1 MFKFIFSE
9 TVYSLDEKPSCV
21 LASGRN
27 RHFIF
32 SWYLSF
38 SSQLCA
44 DIVGKPH
51 ETCFGFFGG
60 TLSEFYGLGIFGG
73 LSAGLMFCC
82 LFGV

>member
-1 MFKFIFSE
+1 MKSHLVCWLVAE
-9 TVYSLDEKPSCV
+9 TGTSFFP
-21 LASGRN
+21 
-27 RHFIF
+27 
-32 SWYLSF
+32 WYLSF
-38 SSQLCA
+38 SSQLRA

-82 LFGV
+82 LFRV